1 MNLSIVFVC
10 PEERKTLLTFYF
22 SLFLLDIIMN
32 RTWEEN
38 FAKKKY
44 LTKKQVLL
52 RYSLSRF
59 YVQLLLL
66 SHNPRGNKLTKFLQ
80 LFTQKPLLTKH
91 KLVSFLIKFY
101 LQNKINKMLQITT
114 YLLVLMKPS

>member
-66 SHNPRGNKLTKFLQ
+66 SYNPRGNKLTKFLQ